1 MLTAIDN
8 NAFYGCT
15 SVSSLSLPPNIETIL
30 YNAFRSIAITTLF
43 VPKSTLVL
51 GEFSFAE
58 NPSLSSVEFEEGCS
72 ISSISKN
79 LFYRSS
85 ITSIKIPASVS
96 IFYGTAFNSDIK
108 MNQISIENSND
119 PKLYTDGRGLY
130 SIDRKTLYYV
140 CSAST
145 SPYTV
150 LSTVETLF
158 DGAFVSYQASS
169 VTLQNGLKTI
179 NYFCFARSSITS
191 ITLPNSVESCREQ
204 SFSLCS
210 KLKTVTLS
218 ENLTFL
224 AVNMFSSSGL
234 TTITFP
240 NNVTYIDT
248 GALSSCPNLLSVYLP
263 NPIPELKGGFLASSP
278 KAKLYM
284 TDNSV
289 ININDENVMFNSDNA
304 SVIAYFGTSETSIHL
319 PSTIKTIGAKVF
331 SYKTNIKEVLCEGT
345 CQIQNVEANAFVN
358 CTNLVTI
365 LSLSYVK
372 TIGQRA
378 FEGCPISSPIQ
389 FSSALTLI
397 KDYAFLGNNK
407 IPQIT
412 FEQPSTSLTI
422 SDYAF
427 QNCSSLTTI
436 SFLSQ
441 GSISLGNYAFFN
453 CNSLSSITITSAN
466 VSIGQSCFMN
476 SGINSLIFEG
486 NKVCNG
492 IIPAFC
498 FKNCINLQSVSIPSN
513 CTILDIECF
522 AMTSIKTVKV
532 TDNLEMFQSEYF
544 YSDSGAIYNF
554 DRSQLIIYP
563 PAAPNKFLAISD
575 RVRYIQQSCFIG
587 CTNLDTV
594 LIPDNS
600 VTSIGPSAFE
610 GCTNLRVINIP
621 LSVQSVGLNAF
632 LGCKNLLCG
641 IAFENKTS
649 AYKTMLIEA
658 SLSFSS
664 LRSCIA
670 DSCQRNELRFSFSY
684 SFLFPFILLS

>member
-1 MLTAIDN
+1 
-8 NAFYGCT
+8 
-15 SVSSLSLPPNIETIL
+15 
-30 YNAFRSIAITTLF
+30 
-43 VPKSTLVL
+43 
-51 GEFSFAE
+51 
-58 NPSLSSVEFEEGCS
+58 
-72 ISSISKN
+72 
-79 LFYRSS
+79 
-85 ITSIKIPASVS
+85 
-96 IFYGTAFNSDIK
+96 

-289 ININDENVMFNSDNA
+289 ININDENVMFNSDNS

-365 LSLSYVK
+365 PSLSYVK

-436 SFLSQ
+436 SFPSQ

-532 TDNLEMFQSEYF
+532 TDNLEIISRQSFKDCQYLENLEIPNSSHLKSIEPAAFQGCIRFYSVKMFQSEYF